1 MLGVE
6 AGGMVI
12 LAVII
17 LGTGLRGSPLLMI
30 NGQLKS
36 AWGSGWTNVAS
47 NASGSFTSLRM
58 CTGPAQLEFELGKAG
73 AAEKGKKLM
82 SSRACEEFTAW
93 SCSQCASLGA
103 LQVRWGLS

>member
-12 LAVII
+12 LAVMI

-30 NGQLKS
+30 NGQLKR

-58 CTGPAQLEFELGKAG
+58 CTGPAQLELGKAG
-73 AAEKGKKLM
+73 AAEKGKELM
-82 SSRACEEFTAW
+82 SSRACEEFTA
-93 SCSQCASLGA
+93 
-103 LQVRWGLS
+103 